1 MEHFFSVITSVYNGE
16 KYIQKA
22 IESVV
27 CQTEKDFE
35 YIIVDNG
42 STDSTSDII
51 KELQNATLYL
61 HPSHI
66 ENSANSICEAQYIGT
81 PTIAT
86 NVGGTSSILSNDAGI
101 LVSPNDPYEIVSA
114 ILKIWNDKDFALKLS
129 RNEILTAEKRHDKI
143 IIKKQTIN
151 AYKTIINEVI
161 NHNNQQK

>member
-51 KELQNATLYL
+51 KELQKKY
-61 HPSHI
+61 
-66 ENSANSICEAQYIGT
+66 
-81 PTIAT
+81 
-86 NVGGTSSILSNDAGI
+86 
-101 LVSPNDPYEIVSA
+101 
-114 ILKIWNDKDFALKLS
+114 DKFD
-129 RNEILTAEKRHDKI
+129 IKI
-143 IIKKQTIN
+143 ITLKKIRN
-151 AYKTIINEVI
+151 
-161 NHNNQQK
+161 